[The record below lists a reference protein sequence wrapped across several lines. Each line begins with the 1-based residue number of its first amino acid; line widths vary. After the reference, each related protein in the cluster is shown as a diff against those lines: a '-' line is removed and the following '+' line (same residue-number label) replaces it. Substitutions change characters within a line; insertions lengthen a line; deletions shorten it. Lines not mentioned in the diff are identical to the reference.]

1 MGRLGAGVCAGVCD
15 KELGMSGAVRWAVGA
30 LVFPLLVSCGAKKAE
45 GPPPPAPV
53 TVSAPLARQII
64 DWDEFVGRFEAIQQV
79 EVRPRVSGYVQTIGF
94 RDGDIVKKGQ
104 LLFVI
109 DPRPYQAALAQA
121 RADQVSAE
129 AQAANARV
137 ELERAK
143 TLLDKGFVSKSTYD
157 SRLAQQRSADAAV
170 AAARAQVQARELDVS
185 FTRITSPIA
194 GRVSDHRVDV
204 GNLVAASGSE
214 ATLLTTVVSLDPIHF
229 AFTGSEAV
237 YLKYQRANEAGTRT
251 SSRYA
256 SNPVDIQLQDETA
269 YNWRGRMD
277 FVDNALDIGSGTIR
291 GRAVVR
297 NPNNLLTPGM
307 YGRMRLLGSGA
318 YTALLVPDSAVLA
331 DQSDK
336 VVLVAARD
344 DTVQPRKVVLGPI
357 VDGLRVVRSGLS
369 GADRVIIDGQ
379 ARVRPGMK
387 VAPKPGRIVSAA
399 PTAPQPSVLQ
409 QPSAQATSA
418 GGTR

>member
-1 MGRLGAGVCAGVCD
+1 
-15 KELGMSGAVRWAVGA
+15 MSGALRWAVGA
-30 LVFPLLVSCGAKKAE
+30 LVFPLLVSCAAKKAD

-53 TVSAPLARQII
+53 TVSTPLAHQII
-64 DWDEFVGRFEAIQQV
+64 DWDEFVGRFEPIERV
-79 EVRPRVSGYVQTIGF
+79 EVRPRVSGYVQTVAF
-94 RDGDIVKKGQ
+94 RDGEIVKKGQ

-121 RADQVSAE
+121 RADQASAE
-129 AQAANARV
+129 AQAANARL
-137 ELERAK
+137 ELDRAK
-143 TLLDKGFVSKSTYD
+143 TLLDKGFVSKSSYD
-157 SRLAQQRSADAAV
+157 SRLAQQRSADAGV
-170 AAARAQVQARELDVS
+170 AAARAQVEARQLDVS
-185 FTRITSPIA
+185 FTRIASPIA

-229 AFTGSEAV
+229 TFTGSEAV

-256 SNPVDIQLQDETA
+256 SNPVDIQLQDETD
-269 YNWRGRMD
+269 YNWHGRMD
-277 FVDNALDIGSGTIR
+277 FVDNALDLGSGTIR

-318 YTALLVPDSAVLA
+318 YTALLIPDASVAA

-336 VVLVAARD
+336 VVLVVGKD

-357 VDGLRVVRSGLS
+357 VDGLRVVRSGL
-369 GADRVIIDGQ
+369 GPGDRVIIDGQ

-387 VAPKPGRIVSAA
+387 VAAKAGRIVAA
-399 PTAPQPSVLQ
+399 ARTAPQPSVLE
-409 QPSAQATSA
+409 QPAAQATNA
-418 GGTR
+418 GTR

>member
-1 MGRLGAGVCAGVCD
+1 
-15 KELGMSGAVRWAVGA
+15 MSGAVRWAVGA
-30 LVFPLLVSCGAKKAE
+30 LVLPLLVSCGAKKPD
-45 GPPPPAPV
+45 GPPPAAPV
-53 TVSAPLARQII
+53 TVSAPLSRQII
-64 DWDEFVGRFEAIQQV
+64 DWDEFVGRFEAIQAV
-79 EVRPRVSGYVQTIGF
+79 EVRPRVTGYVQTVGF
-94 RDGDIVKKGQ
+94 RDGEIVQKGQ

-121 RADQVSAE
+121 RADQASAE
-129 AQAANARV
+129 AQAANAKV

-143 TLLDKGFVSKSTYD
+143 VLLDKGFLSKSAYD
-157 SRLAQQRSADAAV
+157 ARVATQRSADAAV
-170 AAARAQVQARELDVS
+170 TAAKAQVQARQLDVG
-185 FTRITSPIA
+185 FTRITSPIS

-256 SNPVDIQLQDETA
+256 SNPVDIQLQDETG
-269 YNWRGRMD
+269 YNWHGRMD

-297 NPNNLLTPGM
+297 NPDLLLTPGM

-318 YTALLVPDSAVLA
+318 YTALLVPDASVLA

-336 VVLVAARD
+336 VVLVVGKG
-344 DTVQPRKVVLGPI
+344 DTVEPRKVVLGPI
-357 VDGLRVVRSGLS
+357 VDGLRVVRQGL
-369 GADRVIIDGQ
+369 GPADRVIIDGQ
-379 ARVRPGMK
+379 AHVRPGAK
-387 VAPKPGRIVSAA
+387 VSPKAGRIVSAP

-409 QPSAQATSA
+409 QPSAQATNA
-418 GGTR
+418 GGQ

>member
-1 MGRLGAGVCAGVCD
+1 M
-15 KELGMSGAVRWAVGA
+15 
-30 LVFPLLVSCGAKKAE
+30 
-45 GPPPPAPV
+45 
-53 TVSAPLARQII
+53 
-64 DWDEFVGRFEAIQQV
+64 
-79 EVRPRVSGYVQTIGF
+79 
-94 RDGDIVKKGQ
+94 
-104 LLFVI
+104 
-109 DPRPYQAALAQA
+109 
-121 RADQVSAE
+121 
-129 AQAANARV
+129 
-137 ELERAK
+137 
-143 TLLDKGFVSKSTYD
+143 
-157 SRLAQQRSADAAV
+157 
-170 AAARAQVQARELDVS
+170 
-185 FTRITSPIA
+185 
-194 GRVSDHRVDV
+194 
-204 GNLVAASGSE
+204 
-214 ATLLTTVVSLDPIHF
+214 
-229 AFTGSEAV
+229 
-237 YLKYQRANEAGTRT
+237 
-251 SSRYA
+251 
-256 SNPVDIQLQDETA
+256 
-269 YNWRGRMD
+269 
-277 FVDNALDIGSGTIR
+277 
-291 GRAVVR
+291 VR